1 MSRRPPVKA
10 RSVVRERIQAETSG
24 ATNSRIPLWNAQ
36 YDVECHQIRLPLNH
50 LFLRLKNARTTDW
63 QIAWLGGRE
72 LEHPLSGEQ
81 ASCPDERI
89 FESDRQFEQDAQDA
103 QAFLLLL
110 QANRRRENG
119 KTLLETLRS
128 EGWKPIEVPII
139 TRSGVLING
148 NTRIA
153 AIEAMIAN
161 GEEISGIDPQNPQ
174 IDVRIVPNEGNDEED
189 IEQLERILQKPDG
202 VRLDYDWYQQTTV
215 IRSRLANGE
224 QENHVQHD
232 YRDLERF
239 KTIGK
244 MRKTLSARVLVDEI
258 YEKIGRKNQA
268 ILDPLNE
275 HMLYAMSDVISKDY
289 VTENPEIDSQAKAL
303 FSQMLQVTLEGDPQ
317 GEMRYH
323 VTRIKK
329 PEDINRFCEEIDEIL
344 PGSFVTEETDDGLG
358 ETISLW
364 RFEPTVF
371 TEAEVE
377 DQERCALKIQEIAED
392 LKDRN
397 AGLTADQAVLKR
409 LKEAQK
415 KIKSS
420 REILGGLNSTYP
432 NEEELMIQLREL
444 GRTIR
449 EYLEWRSG

>member
-1 MSRRPPVKA
+1 MTRRPPVKA
-10 RSVVRERIQAETSG
+10 RSAVKERIQEETSG
-24 ATNSRIPLWNAQ
+24 ASNARIPLWNAE

-72 LEHPLSGEQ
+72 LQHPLSGEQ
-81 ASCPDERI
+81 ASCPDEGI

-103 QAFLLLL
+103 QSFLLLL

-119 KTLLETLRS
+119 KTLIETLRS

-161 GEEISGIDPQNPQ
+161 GEDIDGIDSQNPQ
-174 IDVRIVPNEGNDEED
+174 IDVRVVPNEGNDEED

-224 QENHVQHD
+224 QENKVQED
-232 YRDLERF
+232 YKDLNRF
-239 KTIGK
+239 RSVAE
-244 MRKTLSARVLVDEI
+244 MRKTLRARVLVDEI
-258 YEKIGRKNQA
+258 YEKMGRKNQA
-268 ILDPLNE
+268 ILDPINE
-275 HMLYAMSDVISKDY
+275 HMLYEMSEVISKDY
-289 VTENPEIDSQAKAL
+289 VALNPETESQAKAL
-303 FSQMLQVTLEGDPQ
+303 FSQMLQVTLEGNPY

-323 VTRIKK
+323 VSRIKE
-329 PEDINRFCEEIDEIL
+329 PEDINTFCEEIEDIL

-358 ETISLW
+358 SPITLW
-364 RFEPTVF
+364 GFEPTVF
-371 TEAEVE
+371 TEAEEE
-377 DQERCALKIQEIAED
+377 DQERCALKIQEIAEE

-397 AGLTADQAVLKR
+397 AGLTADKAVLKR
-409 LKEAQK
+409 LEEAQK
-415 KIKSS
+415 KIKMS
-420 REILGGLNSTYP
+420 RKILGGLNSTYP
-432 NEEELMIQLREL
+432 NEEDLIVQLTEL

-449 EYLEWRSG
+449 EYIEWRSG

>member
-1 MSRRPPVKA
+1 M
-10 RSVVRERIQAETSG
+10 
-24 ATNSRIPLWNAQ
+24 
-36 YDVECHQIRLPLNH
+36 
-50 LFLRLKNARTTDW
+50 
-63 QIAWLGGRE
+63 
-72 LEHPLSGEQ
+72 
-81 ASCPDERI
+81 
-89 FESDRQFEQDAQDA
+89 
-103 QAFLLLL
+103 
-110 QANRRRENG
+110 
-119 KTLLETLRS
+119 
-128 EGWKPIEVPII
+128 
-139 TRSGVLING
+139 
-148 NTRIA
+148 
-153 AIEAMIAN
+153 
-161 GEEISGIDPQNPQ
+161 
-174 IDVRIVPNEGNDEED
+174 
-189 IEQLERILQKPDG
+189 
-202 VRLDYDWYQQTTV
+202 
-215 IRSRLANGE
+215 
-224 QENHVQHD
+224 QHD

-371 TEAEVE
+371 TEAEEE

-415 KIKSS
+415 KINMS
-420 REILGGLNSTYP
+420 RQILGGLNSTYP
-432 NEEELMIQLREL
+432 NEEELIVQLTEM

-449 EYLEWRSG
+449 EYLEWRTSTVGIQHEHCLPMPGSGTGSA